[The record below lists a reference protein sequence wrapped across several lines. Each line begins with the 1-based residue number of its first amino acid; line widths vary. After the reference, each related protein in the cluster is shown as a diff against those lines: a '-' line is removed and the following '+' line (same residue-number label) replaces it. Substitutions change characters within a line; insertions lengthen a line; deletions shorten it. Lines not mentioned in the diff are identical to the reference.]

1 MKKWLKRI
9 GIGLL
14 VIVFL
19 FFAVTYLRFS
29 QWRSEVTK
37 NLARDSTVVQ
47 TAKGPIEY
55 AQIGQGPPVLMIHG
69 DPGGYDQIYQALNA
83 TVPDASRDAGHQNDI
98 AEQANISELPLKSI
112 RCSTLILQGTAD
124 VNVPIAH
131 GEFAH
136 VQIAGS
142 QFMRLQGEDHWMVIT
157 KHREL
162 GKLIHAFLVEHA
174 GRG

>member
-1 MKKWLKRI
+1 MTQAVKGGAKAVLHFSGPKSPEGTMKKWLNRI

-19 FFAVTYLRFS
+19 FSVATYLRFS
-29 QWRSEVTK
+29 QWRSESTK
-37 NLARDSTVVQ
+37 NLARDSTVVH

-55 AQIGQGPPVLMIHG
+55 AQIGQGPPVLMI
-69 DPGGYDQIYQALNA
+69 
-83 TVPDASRDAGHQNDI
+83 
-98 AEQANISELPLKSI
+98 
-112 RCSTLILQGTAD
+112 QGTAD

-136 VQIAGS
+136 AQIAGS
-142 QFMRLQGEDHWMVIT
+142 QFVQLRGEDHWMVIT
-157 KHREL
+157 KHKEL

-174 GRG
+174 GAE